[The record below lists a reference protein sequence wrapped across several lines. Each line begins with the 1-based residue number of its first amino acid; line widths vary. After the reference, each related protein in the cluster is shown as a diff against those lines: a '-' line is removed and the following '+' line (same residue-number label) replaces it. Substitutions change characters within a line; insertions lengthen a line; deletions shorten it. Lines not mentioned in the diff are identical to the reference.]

1 MKINHKLGL
10 TVVLFLGSQVQA
22 AQLTIS
28 PSTQLPSVS
37 GKSSAN
43 IGQTMQ
49 GHDLTVVQFWA
60 SWCVG
65 CGAVMADLATRT
77 KTDSSIGYASISVDE
92 DMETA
97 RNYFKSKP
105 SEVCEALPN
114 VWLDGGGAKLGS
126 RLNIKSLPF
135 MVITNEK
142 GDVVQSISGHPKS
155 EELTAIITKLRD
167 KPKSVGSNI

>member
-1 MKINHKLGL
+1 MKTTLKLGL
-10 TVVLFLGSQVQA
+10 ATLLFLGSQVQA
-22 AQLTIS
+22 AELNIS
-28 PSTQLPSVS
+28 TSTELPSVS

-43 IGQTMQ
+43 IGQTMKS
-49 GHDLTVVQFWA
+49 HDLTVVQFWA

-65 CGAVMADLATRT
+65 CGAVMADLATRS

-114 VWLDGGGAKLGS
+114 VWLDGGGAKLGTK
-126 RLNIKSLPF
+126 LNIKSLPF

-155 EELTAIITKLRD
+155 EELTAIIAKLR
-167 KPKSVGSNI
+167 KTSGSSI